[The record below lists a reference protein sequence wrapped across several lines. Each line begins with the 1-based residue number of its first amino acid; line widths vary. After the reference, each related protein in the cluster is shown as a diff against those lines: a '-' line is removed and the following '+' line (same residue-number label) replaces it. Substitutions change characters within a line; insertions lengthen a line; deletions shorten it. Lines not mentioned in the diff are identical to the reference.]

1 MENEFGMK
9 ELYSVVFKATY
20 PIEIGGTN
28 YATGEVVAAF
38 DKIMLAQFQEIKKQV
53 AAEGGIEN
61 RKRVIWTTTQG
72 LRLRFTQGIFSK
84 KQFALMSDS
93 KLSKIEN
100 SSIEISQRELLE
112 SNENG
117 IIELTHTP
125 ASTWIFIYNEE
136 TKEKITGA
144 QLVSDKEIDIGV
156 PYTNVIVDYQYNYS
170 EQVQVLTIGQETIDC
185 YFSCEGRTKIKD
197 DITGQVKTGILQ
209 IPKLK
214 LTSDLSITLGTN
226 AQPVAPTFEGLGLPV
241 GPPYRGKAM
250 EIYFLDD
257 DIDSDF

>member
-1 MENEFGMK
+1 MNNEFGMR

-20 PIEIGGTN
+20 PIEMGGIN
-28 YATGEVVAAF
+28 YAEGEVIAAF
-38 DKIMLAQFQEIKKQV
+38 DKIMLANFQEIKKMV

-61 RKRVIWTTTQG
+61 RMRVIWTTTKG
-72 LRLRFTQGIFSK
+72 IKLDFAQGIFSS
-84 KQFALMSDS
+84 KQFALMTNS
-93 KLSKIEN
+93 KLSSVESNQI
-100 SSIEISQRELLE
+100 SIAQRDYLE

-117 IIELTHTP
+117 VITLTKTP
-125 ASTWIFIYNEE
+125 ASAWIFIYNEE

-144 QLVSDKEIDIGV
+144 QMISDTEIDISL
-156 PYTNVIVDYQYNYS
+156 PYTNVIVDYEYIYGD
-170 EQVQVLTIGQETIDC
+170 EVKVLTIGQEAING
-185 YFSCEGRTKIKD
+185 YVSCEGRTKVKD

-226 AQPVAPTFEGLGLPV
+226 AEPVVGRFSGLGLPV
-241 GPPYRGKAM
+241 GPAYRGKAM
-250 EIYFLDD
+250 EIFYLNE